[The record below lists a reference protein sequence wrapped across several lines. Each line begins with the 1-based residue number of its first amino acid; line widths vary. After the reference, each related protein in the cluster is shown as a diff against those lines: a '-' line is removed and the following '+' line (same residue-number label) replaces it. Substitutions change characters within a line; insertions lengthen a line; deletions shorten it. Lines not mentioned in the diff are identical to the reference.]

1 MIIALTGRA
10 GVGKTTVARIL
21 CAEHGFQRISFAAPL
36 KAMLR
41 ALYVEM
47 DLGFD
52 DVDRRISGDL
62 KESPDPWLGGLTPR
76 HAMQT
81 LGTEWGRRCMCE
93 DFWIGVWERA
103 VGTSGAER
111 IVVDDCRFMNEAEAV
126 RKLGG
131 VVIGLRREGVAPLPG
146 SHASEEGTEPDV
158 WLRMCDGYQAV
169 TARMLLAVGVE
180 LLAERRA

>member
-10 GVGKTTVARIL
+10 GVGKTTVAKIL

-41 ALYVEM
+41 ALYVAM

-52 DVDRRISGDL
+52 DIDRRIAGDL
-62 KESPDPWLGGLTPR
+62 KESPDPWLGGRTPR

-103 VGTSGAER
+103 VGTSGAKR
-111 IVVDDCRFMNEAEAV
+111 VVVDDCRFTNEAEAV

-131 VVIGLRREGVAPLPG
+131 VVIGLRREGVEPLPG

-158 WLRMCDGYQAV
+158 WVNAFAGQPDL
-169 TARMLLAVGVE
+169 TARIAWDTARE
-180 LLAERRA
+180 LTRVRA